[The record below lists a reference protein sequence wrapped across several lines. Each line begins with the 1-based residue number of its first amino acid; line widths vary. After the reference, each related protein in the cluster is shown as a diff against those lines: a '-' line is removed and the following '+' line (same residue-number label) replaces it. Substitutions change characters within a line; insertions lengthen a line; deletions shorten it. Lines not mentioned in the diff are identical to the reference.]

1 MQEQFKS
8 QQEQSVSTKEEDEKI
23 GTETIET
30 EKIGAEKIGAKTIGT
45 EKIGAETIGTEKIG
59 AEKIIDFMKQ
69 NNLEPHDLALAL
81 SMVLARTTNRTEAEQ
96 HIVDA
101 NSKDQLNATDIE
113 H

>member
-30 EKIGAEKIGAKTIGT
+30 ETIGT